1 MAGLLYAFMMV
12 AKRCVVIYIKRYYI
26 VGGSEF
32 MAYSYNEYRLRQ
44 INELL
49 SILGDVDTVERE
61 ELLLERDSILH
72 ELRHNES
79 LPHSI
84 K

>member
-1 MAGLLYAFMMV
+1 
-12 AKRCVVIYIKRYYI
+12 
-26 VGGSEF
+26 

-49 SILGDVDTVERE
+49 SILGDVDTEEKE
-61 ELLLERDSILH
+61 ELLLERDCILH

>member
-1 MAGLLYAFMMV
+1 
-12 AKRCVVIYIKRYYI
+12 
-26 VGGSEF
+26 

-49 SILGDVDTVERE
+49 SILGDVDTMEKE

-72 ELRHNES
+72 ELRHTES